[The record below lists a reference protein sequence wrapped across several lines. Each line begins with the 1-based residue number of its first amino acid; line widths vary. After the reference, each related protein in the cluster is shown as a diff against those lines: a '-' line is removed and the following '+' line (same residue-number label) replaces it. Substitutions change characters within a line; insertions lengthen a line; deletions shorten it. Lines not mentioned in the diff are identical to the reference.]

1 METLNLDGKEHKIAD
16 LTEEQKML
24 VNLIV
29 EKNNIKSKLNREI
42 QEVTV
47 LFNFYSNKLKQLL
60 EKNKENKENDE
71 EKVDL
76 SY

>member
-24 VNLIV
+24 VNLII
-29 EKNNIKSKLNREI
+29 EKTNIKSKLNREI

-60 EKNKENKENDE
+60 EKNQENKQNDV